1 MPGEDESSTA
11 STCPGEDEP
20 PTLVTI
26 GDDELCCVLAQAT
39 FTSLTHF
46 KAAASRFGPFCRRML
61 ATDARFAAARA
72 VFAGGD
78 TRALTRDVLCVSL
91 LQNDDVW
98 STEAVLRVRLPLP
111 MPGAASY
118 RGGFSWSYDPDPPSL
133 PCSDC
138 RKPFPDGSLRLS
150 TGGTVRCLGCVA
162 AGGVLHEA
170 IARGVYPAHMSGYA
184 SLTPEDQRLVT
195 TEPLLSVHQPLP
207 RAQVPLAVVASAFR
221 GVSLPPLPQ
230 GCHALHLARSAEMVA
245 LLVDEFG
252 ADPDRRRANG
262 CTPLMDACAAGEPAV
277 VRALCARG
285 ASPHLRDTPDGETAL
300 RYAERAPTGNR
311 EWRGPPRAE
320 APDGAACASVLV
332 GEYGAREG
340 RFTRTDWYATEDL
353 EALPDEYVPGFH

>member
-1 MPGEDESSTA
+1 MCCVVVEASVSMRSGVRFPRVMKAVPSACLPRTHRVTMPGDDESSTA
-11 STCPGEDEP
+11 STSPGEDEP

-46 KAAASRFGPFCRRML
+46 KAAASRFGPFCRRTL

-78 TRALTRDVLCVSL
+78 TRPLTRDVLCVSL

-150 TGGTVRCLGCVA
+150 TGGTVR
-162 AGGVLHEA
+162 
-170 IARGVYPAHMSGYA
+170 
-184 SLTPEDQRLVT
+184 
-195 TEPLLSVHQPLP
+195 
-207 RAQVPLAVVASAFR
+207 
-221 GVSLPPLPQ
+221 
-230 GCHALHLARSAEMVA
+230 
-245 LLVDEFG
+245 
-252 ADPDRRRANG
+252 
-262 CTPLMDACAAGEPAV
+262 ACSM
-277 VRALCARG
+277 
-285 ASPHLRDTPDGETAL
+285 ASPFAQLWCSR
-300 RYAERAPTGNR
+300 
-311 EWRGPPRAE
+311 
-320 APDGAACASVLV
+320 
-332 GEYGAREG
+332 
-340 RFTRTDWYATEDL
+340 
-353 EALPDEYVPGFH
+353 